1 MHEIA
6 GKKMHTF
13 LSLFAVAEN
22 SAQFFNLVDGGW
34 SCNSCM
40 KLLEN
45 LMHNFLSLFAVVGN
59 GIQFY
64 EIFFRGGSCNSC
76 MKLLEKKVRMVR
88 HFILLLLLFSFVAPS
103 PTLHA
108 TVHISLD

>member
-6 GKKMHTF
+6 GKKVHTF

-34 SCNSCM
+34 SS
-40 KLLEN
+40 
-45 LMHNFLSLFAVVGN
+45 
-59 GIQFY
+59 
-64 EIFFRGGSCNSC
+64 NSC

-88 HFILLLLLFSFVAPS
+88 HFILLTSQRNSNPVNQ
-103 PTLHA
+103 
-108 TVHISLD
+108 